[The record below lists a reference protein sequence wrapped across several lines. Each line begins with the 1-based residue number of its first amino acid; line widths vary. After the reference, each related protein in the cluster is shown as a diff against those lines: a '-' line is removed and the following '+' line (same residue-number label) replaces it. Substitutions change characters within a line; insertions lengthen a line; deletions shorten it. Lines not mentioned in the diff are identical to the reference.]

1 VSKFLFGLLKSELT
15 SSNVSKMG
23 AMLARPAFDNVRQRL
38 DYREYGG
45 APLLGVDGAVIVG
58 HGRSDALAI
67 RNGIR
72 VAAQTVENGVLE
84 AIKQGIGRYQR

>member
-1 VSKFLFGLLKSELT
+1 MSRSLSKLGALLAK
-15 SSNVSKMG
+15 
-23 AMLARPAFDNVRQRL
+23 PALDSMKRRL

-45 APLLGVDGAVIVG
+45 APLLGVDGVVIVG
-58 HGRSDALAI
+58 HGRSDARAI

-84 AIKQGIGRYQR
+84 AIKQGLTRYEAPAEAA